1 MKRTH
6 DPVLYELQGH
16 IARITLNR
24 PDYRNAQSRPLLY
37 ALDAAFDTA
46 MQDDRVHVIVLDA
59 AGPHFSAGHDL
70 GSPDELA
77 ERQRRPLAAGLRGR
91 YAHSREMFVDLTLR
105 WRNLQ
110 KPTIAIVRGY
120 CIFAG
125 WMIASA
131 MDIIFAA
138 EDAMF
143 LAANF
148 QYFSVPWD
156 MHPRKAKELLYQSRF
171 IDGREAMKLGL
182 VNHALP
188 LTELDARALAY
199 AEDVAANDPFQLRMM
214 KLAVNQMQDVQG
226 FAAHINAAHSMHMLS
241 STGESDPG
249 YALAV
254 PTGRRRPMVQRAL
267 ENYQKDALFTSQGVT
282 SQGVTSQGPASQQP
296 EPQKRAAPR
305 ARTTPRTKSGTTRKR
320 TPGRST

>member
-1 MKRTH
+1 MTRTSQ
-6 DPVLYELQGH
+6 PVLYALQGH

-37 ALDAAFDTA
+37 ALDAAFDKA
-46 MQDDRVHVIVLDA
+46 MQDEQVHVIVLDA

-70 GSPDELA
+70 GSPEELA
-77 ERQRRPLAAGLRGR
+77 ERERRPLAAGLRGR

-138 EDAMF
+138 DDAMF

-156 MHPRKAKELLYQSRF
+156 IHPRKAKELLYQSRF
-171 IDGREAMKLGL
+171 IDGREAMQLGL

-188 LTELDARALAY
+188 VDELEARAMAY

-214 KLAVNQMQDVQG
+214 KLAVNQMQDAQG
-226 FAAHINAAHSMHMLS
+226 FAAHINAAHTMHMLS
-241 STGESDPG
+241 STGESDPD

-254 PTGRRRPMVQRAL
+254 PAGRRRPMVQRAL
-267 ENYQKDALFTSQGVT
+267 ENYQKENREKASTPTHAAQQAQAPVAQDRAVATRSKRP
-282 SQGVTSQGPASQQP
+282 SAKKPARPSH
-296 EPQKRAAPR
+296 
-305 ARTTPRTKSGTTRKR
+305 
-320 TPGRST
+320 